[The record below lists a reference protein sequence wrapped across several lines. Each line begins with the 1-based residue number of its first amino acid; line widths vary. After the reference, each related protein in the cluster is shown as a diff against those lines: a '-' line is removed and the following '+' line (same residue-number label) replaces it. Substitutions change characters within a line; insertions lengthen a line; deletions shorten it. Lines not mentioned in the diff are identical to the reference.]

1 MAVAA
6 EIQVRDKLYIGGEW
20 VAPAGS
26 ETIEVVNAA
35 TEEVMGRIPQGTPA
49 DVDRAVAAARGAF
62 EAWARTDLVE
72 RAELIRAI
80 AAGLAARR
88 DEIAAT
94 ISQELGMPIV
104 QSTGIQAGL
113 PTMTFASVP
122 DLLEDVAWR
131 EEVGNSVVVREPVG
145 VVGAITPWNY
155 PLHQIAAK
163 VAPALAV
170 GCTVVLKPSEVA
182 PLNAFI
188 LAEIIDEVGLPPG
201 VFNLVT
207 GTGPV
212 VGEAIASHP
221 DVDMVSFTGS
231 TRAGRRVSELAS
243 QSVKPVA
250 LELGGK
256 SPNVILDDAELET
269 AVTDGVAK
277 CFLNS
282 GQTCSA
288 LTRMLVPRNRLEEA
302 ERIAAA
308 AADAY
313 TVGDPFDEATR
324 LGPLV
329 SDVQRE
335 RVRGYIRKGVE
346 EGARLVTGGEEPPAG
361 KDRPGGD
368 LRPRAVDHPL
378 RRRGGRGPD
387 CERLPVRARRRRLVG
402 GRGARAARGPA
413 DPHGS
418 GGDQRRRLQ
427 PARALWRLQAVRPRA
442 RAGQARAGGIPPGQ
456 VDAVLT
462 PGKGSTTGRPRPGP
476 APPRR
481 AGRPPAPR
489 GGRAARSR
497 PAASGSP

>member
-20 VAPAGS
+20 VDPTGS
-26 ETIEVVNAA
+26 ETIDVVNAS
-35 TEEVMGRIPQGTPA
+35 TEEVMGRIPQGTPE
-49 DVDRAVAAARGAF
+49 DVDRAVAAARTAF
-62 EAWARTDLVE
+62 ESWSQTEMAE

-80 AAGLAARR
+80 AAGLAARSE
-88 DEIAAT
+88 EIATT

-113 PTMTFASVP
+113 PTMTFTSVP
-122 DLLEDVAWR
+122 TLLEDIVWR
-131 EEVGNSVVVREPVG
+131 EEIGNSVVVREPIG

-188 LAEIIDEVGLPPG
+188 LAEIMDEVGVPAG

-221 DVDMVSFTGS
+221 GVDMVSFTGS

-256 SPNVILDDAELET
+256 SPNVILDDADLEK

-288 LTRMLVPRNRLEEA
+288 LTRMLVPRARLEEA
-302 ERIAAA
+302 ERIAATV
-308 AADAY
+308 ADAY
-313 TVGDPFDEATR
+313 TVGDPFEEGTR

-346 EGARLVTGGEEPPAG
+346 EGARLVTGGEEAPAG
-361 KDRPGGD
+361 PDRGYFVRPTVFSDVRTDMTIAQEEIFGPVLTILPYDDEEDAVRIANDSQYGLAGGVWSAD
-368 LRPRAVDHPL
+368 EERAQRV
-378 RRRGGRGPD
+378 
-387 CERLPVRARRRRLVG
+387 ARRIRT
-402 GRGARAARGPA
+402 
-413 DPHGS
+413 
-418 GGDQRRRLQ
+418 
-427 PARALWRLQAVRPRA
+427 
-442 RAGQARAGGIPPGQ
+442 GQ
-456 VDAVLT
+456 VEINGGVFNPLA
-462 PGKGSTTGRPRPGP
+462 PFGGYKQSGHGREL
-476 APPRR
+476 
-481 AGRPPAPR
+481 GRHALEEYLQVK
-489 GGRAARSR
+489 SMQF
-497 PAASGSP
+497 

>member
-20 VAPAGS
+20 VDPTGK
-26 ETIEVVNAA
+26 ETIDVVNAA
-35 TEEVMGRIPQGTPA
+35 TEEVMGRIPQGTPE

-62 EAWARTDLVE
+62 ETWSQTAMVE

-80 AAGLAARR
+80 AAGLAARSE
-88 DEIAAT
+88 EIAST

-104 QSTGIQAGL
+104 QSTAIQAGL
-113 PTMTFASVP
+113 PTMTFTSVP
-122 DLLEDVAWR
+122 TLLEDITWR
-131 EEVGNSVVVREPVG
+131 EEIGNSVVVREPVG

-188 LAEIIDEVGLPPG
+188 LAEIMDEVGVPAG

-221 DVDMVSFTGS
+221 GVDMVSFTGS

-256 SPNVILDDAELET
+256 SPNVILDDADLET

-288 LTRMLVPRNRLEEA
+288 LTRMLVPRARLEEA
-302 ERIAAA
+302 ERIAATV
-308 AADAY
+308 ADAY
-313 TVGDPFDEATR
+313 TVGDPFAESTR

-346 EGARLVTGGEEPPAG
+346 EGARLVTGGEESPEGQERGYFVRPTVFSDVRSDMTIAQEEIFGPVLSILPYDDEEDAVRIANDSQYGLAG
-361 KDRPGGD
+361 GVWSADEE
-368 LRPRAVDHPL
+368 RAQRV
-378 RRRGGRGPD
+378 
-387 CERLPVRARRRRLVG
+387 ARRIRT
-402 GRGARAARGPA
+402 
-413 DPHGS
+413 
-418 GGDQRRRLQ
+418 
-427 PARALWRLQAVRPRA
+427 
-442 RAGQARAGGIPPGQ
+442 GQ
-456 VDAVLT
+456 VEINGGVFNPLA
-462 PGKGSTTGRPRPGP
+462 PFGGYKQSGHGREL
-476 APPRR
+476 
-481 AGRPPAPR
+481 GRHALEEYLQVK
-489 GGRAARSR
+489 SMQF
-497 PAASGSP
+497 